1 MDEQMPRRPYTVSRA
16 TSATEMIEMAN
27 ASMDPLRRAQLLA
40 ESQELLGW
48 ALASAVGECE
58 EAKHSWAEI
67 GQAVGLSRETV
78 FRQFKA
84 GGPVVTVRAVQS
96 EKSSKLKT
104 SVDAAEAIYAAQLE
118 NGTWLGS
125 PDTLQ
130 EGEYQT
136 AILPF
141 NPANPEG
148 NAFAGQI
155 LRVRVGHLNKD
166 VSIHA
171 AQIQMADRSERRV
184 RVTYELLNLLFED
197 GQTPLRRALTGLVHA
212 TVGNPGV
219 DGAFQQIVD
228 RAATAQ
234 ALSARAAAGI
244 AGDVMPTAEFIAAV
258 DAITEAAP
266 NVTPLDIHS
275 LIALRKLEKVVNEY
289 KAWTRITQRESSRDT
304 R

>member
-1 MDEQMPRRPYTVSRA
+1 MEEQKPRRPYTVSRG
-16 TSATEMIEMAN
+16 TSATGMIEMAN
-27 ASMDPLRRAQLLA
+27 SCMDPLRRAQLLA
-40 ESQELLGW
+40 EAQELLGW

-58 EAKHSWAEI
+58 EAKHSWAAI
-67 GQAVGLSRETV
+67 GQAVGMSRETV

-104 SVDAAEAIYAAQLE
+104 SADAEAIYAAQLE

-125 PDTLQ
+125 PDVLP

-136 AILPF
+136 AILTF

-155 LRVRVGHLNKD
+155 LRVRVGRLDED

-171 AQIQMADRSERRV
+171 AQVQMADRSEHRV

-197 GQTPLRRALTGLVHA
+197 GQTPLRRALTGVVHA
-212 TVGNPGV
+212 VIGNPGV

-228 RAATAQ
+228 RAANAQ

-258 DAITEAAP
+258 DAIIEAIP
-266 NVTPLDIHS
+266 NVTPLDIHA

-289 KAWTRITQRESSRDT
+289 RAWAKVTQRKDVEQP
-304 R
+304 